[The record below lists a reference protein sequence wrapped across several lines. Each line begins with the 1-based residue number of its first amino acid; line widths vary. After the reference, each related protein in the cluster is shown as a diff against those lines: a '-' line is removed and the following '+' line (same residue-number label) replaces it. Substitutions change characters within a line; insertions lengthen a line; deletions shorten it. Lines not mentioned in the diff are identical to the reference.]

1 MNPRQRRGALLLLI
15 AGLGALGVFV
25 AVATYVSGVRA
36 EAGELTF
43 IYRLSDNV
51 RAFDE
56 IPPDLLEQV
65 AIPEAAVPPSAVRS
79 TEDMRGFVAGTDLAA
94 GSFVQNDMLVPNP
107 GLSPGEREVAILV
120 DAETGVAGRIGPQ
133 RRVDIYAT
141 FEGETERCA
150 ALLVPGA
157 RIVAVG
163 SQREERVR
171 GEDEETAQ
179 EEDEVLPVTFA
190 LGPAEARKLV
200 YAESFAQEVRLALV
214 APRDRAGRA
223 RTECLV
229 PPGVGR

>member
-1 MNPRQRRGALLLLI
+1 MNPRQRRGVVLLVV
-15 AGLGALGVFV
+15 AALGAVGVFF
-25 AVATYVSGVRA
+25 AVATYVAGVRS
-36 EAGELTF
+36 EAGELVF
-43 IYRLSDNV
+43 VYRLADDV
-51 RAFDE
+51 PAFQA
-56 IPPDLLEQV
+56 ISPDLLEQV
-65 AIPEAAVPPSAVRS
+65 AIPRAAMPPSALRS
-79 TEDMRGFVAGTDLAA
+79 AEDMRGFVAGTDLAA

-107 GLSPGEREVAILV
+107 GLAPGEREVAILV

-141 FEGETERCA
+141 FEGEDARCA

-163 SQREERVR
+163 GQREERVR
-171 GEDEETAQ
+171 GEDEGGAQ

-190 LGPAEARKLV
+190 LGPAGARKLV

-214 APRDRAGRA
+214 PPREQAART

-229 PPGVGR
+229 PPGVG